1 MDKFPKIVSYLYL
14 HHSGTHLIYFEE
26 ISVQVLNQDS
36 RLKIL
41 KEDSDTQR
49 ETRFRSF
56 HFLSDC
62 NL

>member
-41 KEDSDTQR
+41 KEDSDT
-49 ETRFRSF
+49 
-56 HFLSDC
+56 
-62 NL
+62 